1 MKVFYTILMVLF
13 LSLHS
18 PFIFGQGVG
27 QIKDQVYP
35 VSMLPEEQAS
45 TSENMVIFW
54 LRVATA
60 VFLICV
66 LDVKSTPSF
75 TYEKRKIAKQEQKEL
90 LPIKGN

>member
-13 LSLHS
+13 LSLNS
-18 PFIFGQGVG
+18 QFIFGQGVG
-27 QIKDQVYP
+27 QVYP
-35 VSMLPEEQAS
+35 VSMLPEEQTS

-90 LPIKGN
+90 LPIKEN